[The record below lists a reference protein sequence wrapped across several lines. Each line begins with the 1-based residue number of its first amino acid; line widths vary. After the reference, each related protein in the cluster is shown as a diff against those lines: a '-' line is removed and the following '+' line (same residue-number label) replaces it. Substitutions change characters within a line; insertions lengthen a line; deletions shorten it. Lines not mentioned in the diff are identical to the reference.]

1 VAAGNKDILD
11 CHRTGAGRAAFFSLL
26 TADAL
31 NATRKTL
38 PALPR
43 GQTFACIASLEKIKS
58 SRKMF
63 F

>member
-58 SRKMF
+58 
-63 F
+63 